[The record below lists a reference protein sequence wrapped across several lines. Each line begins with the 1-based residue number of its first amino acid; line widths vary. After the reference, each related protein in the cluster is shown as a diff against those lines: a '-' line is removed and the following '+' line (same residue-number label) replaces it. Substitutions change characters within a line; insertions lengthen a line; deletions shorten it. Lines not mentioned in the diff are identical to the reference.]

1 MGGGNKRSFRG
12 GGAGGSSGDANKRA
26 KYLPKG
32 SVSFEAAKEE
42 RKREREGR
50 QRQRMIGGLSKKKL
64 TLDPFK
70 KKKKQGNS
78 IPLGSRGFLV
88 SCVAGKETEAGREIV
103 DALEEEYE
111 RMAKK
116 ESSEGSKKTPEAKA
130 AAAAAAAAP
139 AGGAA
144 APAASAD
151 GEDEGEKEAAAA
163 DGEQEAEA
171 TSGAGLASA
180 LAAELSGL
188 QEDGA
193 AGAAV
198 QGAARRRR
206 RGLRFHALG
215 LPGLVFVSG
224 AGSAA
229 IAAREAAAAEDER
242 KGGAGGT
249 AAAAA
254 GAAAGAAAAE
264 SSSFNPSPSEVAQS
278 LCGRVR
284 DERAGT
290 TRFCLR
296 LLPADDVVF
305 VGGGSIKADGE
316 KEEDA
321 AAASRAAV
329 EAAARAITQ
338 GLRPLLAPHF
348 AAPPPPP
355 PPGGEKAK
363 GLPPPARTF
372 AVSYEKRASTATLE
386 RQIVIDA
393 AMAAL
398 PQRKEGEEQEI
409 KVDLDAPDATALI
422 QVVKGAATLGVVRDY
437 RGLLKLNLRELA
449 APGSTAAADNAR
461 KRVNSGS
468 AGKKEKEE
476 EKEEGEKKEKE
487 EGKKEAE

>member
-1 MGGGNKRSFRG
+1 MGGSNKRSFRG

-42 RKREREGR
+42 RKRERGETKATDDR
-50 QRQRMIGGLSKKKL
+50 R
-64 TLDPFK
+64 PFEEK
-70 KKKKQGNS
+70 THPRPLQKKKQGNS

-171 TSGAGLASA
+171 ASGAGLASA

-198 QGAARRRR
+198 QGAARRR

-254 GAAAGAAAAE
+254 GAAAGAAGAAAAE

-398 PQRKEGEEQEI
+398 PQRKEGKEQEI